1 MLKYS
6 SVVTPIPMKRMP
18 KDRSSSEN
26 LALSSAFTLP
36 AFSPP
41 PPEDNP
47 LAPRISNDRVKIH
60 WSDLGIQ
67 AYSNVIC
74 NILDRLRSNWLLPS
88 SPSSISVLLQT
99 TNAIL
104 SHFAKETNKFTELNV
119 VRCTHQKVKK
129 EAKVSS
135 RIWKKT
141 VQALQNKKKR
151 RKFKLWSVSPQFSKT
166 QACKH

>member
-1 MLKYS
+1 MYSWALRIYQKKESLLKLYCKHEDPFITS
-6 SVVTPIPMKRMP
+6 HH
-18 KDRSSSEN
+18 N
-26 LALSSAFTLP
+26 ALSSAFTLP

-67 AYSNVIC
+67 AYSNVIST
-74 NILDRLRSNWLLPS
+74 ILARLRSNWLLPS

-119 VRCTHQKVKK
+119 VRCTHQNLKSERKLCK
-129 EAKVSS
+129 NYKI
-135 RIWKKT
+135 RCLKT
-141 VQALQNKKKR
+141 VIC
-151 RKFKLWSVSPQFSKT
+151 FSSIR
-166 QACKH
+166 